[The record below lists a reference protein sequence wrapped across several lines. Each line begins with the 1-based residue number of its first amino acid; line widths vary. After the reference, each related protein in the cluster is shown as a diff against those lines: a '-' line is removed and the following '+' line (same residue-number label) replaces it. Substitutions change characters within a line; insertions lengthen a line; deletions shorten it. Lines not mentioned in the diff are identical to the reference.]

1 MAKVFLD
8 TVKLYYEESK
18 AAREQA
24 EGLLEK
30 YRTNTSTLLALASA
44 AVAFFG
50 FSTGPRQL
58 VFYWISIGFYVVAV
72 AISFLIFKPIPMKLN
87 VAYNTAQGLAV
98 RPLVMPAKI
107 YYEYAV
113 GHQAAVK
120 HALNAMDGRFGIATR
135 FRALIVAIA
144 VLIVSASLSVALGSE
159 QTPNPTHVIIERSP

>member
-1 MAKVFLD
+1 
-8 TVKLYYEESK
+8 
-18 AAREQA
+18 
-24 EGLLEK
+24 
-30 YRTNTSTLLALASA
+30 
-44 AVAFFG
+44 
-50 FSTGPRQL
+50 
-58 VFYWISIGFYVVAV
+58 
-72 AISFLIFKPIPMKLN
+72 
-87 VAYNTAQGLAV
+87 LAV

-107 YYEYAV
+107 YYDYAV